1 MFYKKVVLQTFAT
14 FTGKHLCWSRFFNLL
29 NKDSDTGVFQLR
41 NFTKTYFK
49 NIFVRLLHNFRKL
62 LFEALFLDNRF
73 QNNPDSEILQKYQSL
88 SNQSFK
94 HKSASMSSLYL
105 TPTLPFEPSFRM
117 FVINGYYTKSKRLQF
132 LFF

>member
-1 MFYKKVVLQTFAT
+1 MFYKKVILQTFAI
-14 FTGKHLCWSRFFNLL
+14 FTGKHLCWSLFFNLL
-29 NKDSDTGVFQLR
+29 NRNSDTGVFQLR
-41 NFTKTYFK
+41 NFKKTYFK
-49 NIFVRLLHNFRKL
+49 NIFVRPLHNFRKL

-73 QNNPDSEILQKYQSL
+73 QNNPDSVILRKYQSL

-94 HKSASMSSLYL
+94 HKSARMSSLYL